1 MTPMKKN
8 MKILYLIHSTYNP
21 GGMER
26 VLLNKVRYFV
36 EEKGWG
42 VTVVTTDQHNRPSFY
57 PFPEG
62 VKMIDLGVNYSDD
75 NGKPFVKKF
84 LGYLQR
90 RRLHK
95 NLFKKV
101 LKQERADIVDCFYPG
116 ECSFVPGLKDGSV
129 KVMEL
134 HQSKLFHHQYNRSGL
149 MGLADKVRAWM
160 DDRLV
165 RKFDRFVVLT
175 NEDAG
180 LWSEMPG
187 IRVIPN
193 AANFIADK
201 YSDCSAKRVIAVG
214 RLDYQKS
221 FDRLILVWEKVH
233 QQMPDWRLDIFG
245 QGEWKDMLQQMIDE
259 RGLGECVKLNAPTKE
274 IGKEY
279 AESSM
284 LVMSSHYEGFPMVMI
299 EAMACGLPAVCF
311 DFKCGPRDIIT
322 EGENGLIVP
331 DGDIEGLA
339 KALIR
344 LMKDDELRKK
354 MGENAKRVVETYS
367 EEKVMAKWL
376 DLFEEISRQAR
387 NDK

>member
-1 MTPMKKN
+1 MKL
-8 MKILYLIHSTYNP
+8 LYLIHSICNP

-42 VTVVTTDQHNRPSFY
+42 VTVVTTDQHGRPSFY

-84 LGYLQR
+84 VGYLQR

-95 NLFKKV
+95 KLFKKV
-101 LKQERADIVDCFYPG
+101 LEQERPDIVDCFYPG
-116 ECSFVPGLKDGSV
+116 ECSFVPGFNDGSV

-180 LWSEMPG
+180 MWGEMPG

-245 QGEWKDMLQQMIDE
+245 QGEWKEMLQQMIDK

-274 IGKEY
+274 IGREY
-279 AESSM
+279 AESSA

-311 DFKCGPRDIIT
+311 DFKCGPRDIIV

-331 DGDIEGLA
+331 DGDIDGLA
-339 KALIR
+339 DALVR
-344 LMKDDELRKK
+344 LMRDDGFRKK
-354 MGENAKRVVETYS
+354 IGENAKKVVETYS
-367 EEKVMAKWL
+367 EEKVMNKWVNL
-376 DLFEEISRQAR
+376 YEETIT
-387 NDK
+387 DKSGN

>member
-1 MTPMKKN
+1 MNVKN
-8 MKILYLIHSTYNP
+8 MKIIYLIHSTCNP

-26 VLLNKVRYFV
+26 VLLNKVRYLV
-36 EEKGWG
+36 EEKGWD
-42 VTVVTTDQHNRPSFY
+42 VTVVTTDQHERPPFY
-57 PFPEG
+57 PFPEE
-62 VKMIDLGVNYSDD
+62 VKMVDLGVNYSED
-75 NGKPFVKKF
+75 NGKPFLKKLLGF
-84 LGYLQR
+84 LKK

-95 NLFKKV
+95 KRMTEV
-101 LKQERADIVDCFYPG
+101 LAQVKPDVVDCFYPG
-116 ECSFVPGLKDGSV
+116 ECSFMPGMKDGSV

-134 HQSKLFHHQYNRSGL
+134 HQSKLFHHQYNRTGL
-149 MGLADKVRAWM
+149 MGLADKYRAVM
-160 DDRLV
+160 DERLV

-175 NEDAG
+175 EEDREMWG
-180 LWSEMPG
+180 EMPG

-201 YSDCSAKRVIAVG
+201 HSDCSAKRVIAVG

-245 QGEWKDMLQQMIDE
+245 QGEWQEMLQGMIDE
-259 RGLGECVKLNAPTKE
+259 RGLQDCVKLNGPTKD

-284 LVMSSHYEGFPMVMI
+284 LVMSSHYEGFPMVLV

-311 DFKCGPRDIIT
+311 DFKCGPRDIIN

-331 DGDIEGLA
+331 DGDLEGLA
-339 KALIR
+339 EAMIT

-354 MGENAKRVVETYS
+354 MGENAKKVVETYS
-367 EEKVMAKWL
+367 EERVMGLWVN
-376 DLFEEISRQAR
+376 LFEEISRLR
-387 NDK
+387 SK